1 MGRPRV
7 LLVSHV
13 AGLDGGAERSLLEL
27 ASGLHDLGSA
37 EVEVVVPT
45 GGDLSAAL
53 AAAGVPTHVAPVPR
67 WAPWEPDAAAAATG
81 DAVARSV
88 VRDLSVVRRLG
99 SSLVPARRLLAAVA
113 PDVVVTNT
121 ATVPTY
127 ALVARAAG
135 IPHVWSV
142 REFVRPEFHY
152 LLGEPVSQRLIGRL
166 SAAVVFNSDAVRRHF
181 HPGVPIAKGVVV
193 HPAVPLPDQRPERPR
208 EGAGLRL
215 LLLGR
220 MIAAKGAGVAIEGVA
235 AARRA
240 GVEVSLRVV
249 GPGAERDRRRLVS
262 VAAEHGVADHV
273 DIEGF
278 DPDPGLRMRE
288 SDVVVV
294 ASDAEAFGRVT
305 VEALRVGR
313 PVLATRTGGSSEIVA
328 DGVNGLLFEPGDA
341 ADLGAKIAML
351 ATDPRL
357 LRRLTAAAAPSI
369 SARFLPEV
377 QVRAFDAVLRSVVA
391 R

>member
-1 MGRPRV
+1 MVRLRV

-13 AGLDGGAERSLLEL
+13 AGLDGGAERSLLEQ
-27 ASGLHDLGSA
+27 ASGMHSLGTTD
-37 EVEVVVPT
+37 VEVVVPAE
-45 GGDLSAAL
+45 GDLSAAL
-53 AAAGVPTHVAPVPR
+53 AEAGVPTHVAPVPR
-67 WAPWEPDAAAAATG
+67 WAPWEPDAAPP
-81 DAVARSV
+81 VARSL
-88 VRDLSVVRRLG
+88 VRDLSVARRLG
-99 SSLVPARRLLAAVA
+99 SSLAPARRLLAAVA

-181 HPGVPIAKGVVV
+181 RPGVPLSKSVVV
-193 HPAVPLPDQRPERPR
+193 HPAVPLPAAAPAPR
-208 EGAGLRL
+208 RTGGGLRL

-220 MIAAKGAGVAIEGVA
+220 MIAAKGAGIAIEGVA

-240 GVEVSLRVV
+240 GVEVSLTVV
-249 GPGAERDRRRLVS
+249 GPGAERDRSRLVTI
-262 VAAEHGVADHV
+262 AAEHGVAGHV
-273 DIEGF
+273 DIRGF
-278 DPDPGLRMRE
+278 DPDPAGRMRQ

-305 VEALRVGR
+305 VEALRNGR

-328 DGVNGLLFEPGDA
+328 DGVNGLLIEPGDA
-341 ADLGAKIAML
+341 ADLGAKITVL
-351 ATDPRL
+351 AADPQL
-357 LRRLTAAAAPSI
+357 LDRLTAAAAPSI

-377 QVRAFDAVLRSVVA
+377 QVRAFDAVLRSVAA